1 MEIVNKATSCP
12 FTAFDTHKWQLY
24 PFSLTL
30 CPPLIYFQIACHRF
44 LENIYFGVEV
54 PAVVGNIHFSQP
66 QPALPFPDGPRV
78 PRARAA
84 GGERM
89 RVEWRLRIRKGLSA
103 GPGVLPGQL
112 RDNRSGR
119 KIQTQR

>member
-66 QPALPFPDGPRV
+66 RPALHFPDGPRV
-78 PRARAA
+78 PRAWAA
-84 GGERM
+84 GGGKDPGG
-89 RVEWRLRIRKGLSA
+89 VETEDQEGALCRAWRAVRPTPR
-103 GPGVLPGQL
+103 
-112 RDNRSGR
+112 
-119 KIQTQR
+119 